1 MKSRVPAHPLA
12 LALGAA
18 LAFGPPPLHA
28 LEVTATP
35 LVADGPATAP
45 AKVVDP
51 GLVNAWGLSSSPSGP
66 FWVSSNGGGT
76 STVYRVDPATQA
88 TTKLPLTVTIPGEGS
103 VTGQVFNA
111 AGAGQFHGDAFLF
124 VSEDGTVSGWRGS
137 LGASAETLAPAS
149 PSASYKGAAYADLG
163 GNGYLYA
170 ANFAGGTVDVFKG
183 SAAAPALTGGFADPG
198 LPSGYA
204 PFGVQVLGGSLYV
217 TYAKTQAG
225 SGDELDGPG
234 LGVVDRFDLQGDLLG
249 RVATGGAL
257 DAPWG
262 LALAPSSFGALAGAL
277 LVGNFGDGRINA
289 YDPSSGTWLGA
300 LDATD
305 GRPLVIDGL
314 WGLAVGNDGGA
325 GSSQSLYFTAG
336 PAGESRGLF
345 GVLQAVPEP
354 ATPALLGLGLAA
366 LALGGARR
374 GRRA

>member
-18 LAFGPPPLHA
+18 LAFGPPPSQA
-28 LEVTATP
+28 IEVSSTP
-35 LVADGPATAP
+35 LVADDAATAP

-51 GLVNAWGLSSSPSGP
+51 GMVNAWGLSYSPSGP

-76 STVYRVDPATQA
+76 STVYHVDPGTQA
-88 TTKLPLTVTIPGEGS
+88 TGKVPLTVAIPGEGS

-111 AGAGQFHGDAFLF
+111 AGAGQFNGDAFLF

-137 LGASAETLAPAS
+137 LGSNAQTLKAAS
-149 PSASYKGAAYADLG
+149 PSNSYKGAAYADIG

-170 ANFAGGTVDVFKG
+170 ANFASGAVDVYKG
-183 SAAAPALTGGFADPG
+183 SAAAPALTGSFVDPD

-204 PFGVQVLGGSLYV
+204 PFGAQVLGGSLFV
-217 TYAKTQAG
+217 TYAKTQSG

-300 LDATD
+300 LDGPG
-305 GRPLVIDGL
+305 GRPIAIDGL

-325 GSSQSLYFTAG
+325 GSSQSVYFTAG
-336 PAGESRGLF
+336 PGGESHGLF

-366 LALGGARR
+366 LALTRTRR
-374 GRRA
+374 GRRR

>member
-1 MKSRVPAHPLA
+1 V
-12 LALGAA
+12 G
-18 LAFGPPPLHA
+18 
-28 LEVTATP
+28 
-35 LVADGPATAP
+35 
-45 AKVVDP
+45 
-51 GLVNAWGLSSSPSGP
+51 
-66 FWVSSNGGGT
+66 
-76 STVYRVDPATQA
+76 
-88 TTKLPLTVTIPGEGS
+88 IPGEGS
-103 VTGQVFNA
+103 VTGQVFNT

-137 LGASAETLAPAS
+137 LGSSAETLAAAS
-149 PSASYKGAAYADLG
+149 PSNSYKGAAYADLG

-170 ANFAGGTVDVFKG
+170 ANFASGAVDVYKG
-183 SAAAPALTGGFADPG
+183 SAAAPTLTGSFADPN

-204 PFGVQVLGGSLYV
+204 PFGAQVLGGSLFV
-217 TYAKTQAG
+217 TYARTQAG

-262 LALAPSSFGALAGAL
+262 LALAPTSFGALAGAL

-300 LDATD
+300 LD
-305 GRPLVIDGL
+305 GPGGQPLVIDGL

-336 PAGESRGLF
+336 PGGESHGLF
-345 GVLQAVPEP
+345 GVLRAVPEP

-366 LALGGARR
+366 LALAGARR
-374 GRRA
+374 GRRS